1 MQALALPAINAKMTE
16 RDEALHIH
24 DPVRQKYVR
33 CTPEEWVRQHW
44 IHFLRNAR
52 NVPLGLITVEQ
63 AFTWQERIHRAD
75 LVVHTRSGN
84 PLVLLECKA
93 PSVPLTQDVF
103 DQTSRYN
110 QVLQAPFWVASN
122 GHLHYVCRVDPG
134 AGKAEFLDELPTYD
148 ELCAKA
154 SST

>member
-1 MQALALPAINAKMTE
+1 MEALTLPAINAQMTE
-16 RDEALHIH
+16 RDGAVHIH
-24 DPVRQKYVR
+24 DPVRTKYVR

-44 IHFLRNAR
+44 VRFLHTSRS
-52 NVPLGLITVEQ
+52 VPMGLMAVEQ
-63 AFTWQERIHRAD
+63 GFTWQGRTHRAD
-75 LVVHTRSGN
+75 LVVHTRRGN

-110 QVLQAPFWVASN
+110 QVLQAPFWIASN
-122 GHLHYVCRVDPG
+122 GHLHYVCRVDLE
-134 AGKAEFLDELPTYD
+134 AGETTFLDELPAYD

-154 SST
+154 SAA

>member
-1 MQALALPAINAKMTE
+1 MESLALPAINAKMTE
-16 RDEALHIH
+16 RDGTLHIH
-24 DPVRQKYVR
+24 DPVRRKYVR

-44 IHFLRNAR
+44 IRFLNTRRA
-52 NVPLGLITVEQ
+52 VPVGLMAVEQ
-63 AFTWQERIHRAD
+63 GFTWQGRTHRAD
-75 LVVHTRSGN
+75 LVVHTRSGE

-110 QVLQAPFWVASN
+110 QVLQAPFWIASN
-122 GHLHYVCRVDPG
+122 GHLHYVCRVDPD
-134 AGKAEFLDELPTYD
+134 AGRTTFLDALPAYD

-154 SST
+154 AAM